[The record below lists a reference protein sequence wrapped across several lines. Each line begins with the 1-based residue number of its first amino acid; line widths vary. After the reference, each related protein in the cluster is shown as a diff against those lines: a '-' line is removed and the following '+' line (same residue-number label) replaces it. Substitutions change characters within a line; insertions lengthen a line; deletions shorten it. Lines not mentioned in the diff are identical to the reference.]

1 LPPPTTQVH
10 SLVQQCSSGGGLC
23 SARHPKL
30 LFQRAQFR
38 PHLNE
43 GGHRHCLRSPPRSML
58 SSSSA
63 RVEEGFAVAAST
75 HRLSSSRAAVL
86 NWRWALQCSPSVASR
101 PAVPHRVQL
110 RPHWNEGGYH
120 YRLCPP
126 PRSIL
131 SSSSAAV
138 LEWRRTLPSPPLP
151 TVQRCSP
158 ASHPA
163 VPPCK
168 NASPLDAAA
177 SAHYPAVL
185 VSLSSC
191 SAAVP
196 LRTMRAH
203 GGVEAWGY
211 EFIPQAVLLCI
222 ILSRI

>member
-1 LPPPTTQVH
+1 MPPPTTQVH

-43 GGHRHCLRSPPRSML
+43 GGHRHCLRPPPRSML

-101 PAVPHRVQL
+101 SAVPHRVQL

-151 TVQRCSP
+151 TVQRCSL
-158 ASHPA
+158 ASRRA
-163 VPPCK
+163 K
-168 NASPLDAAA
+168 
-177 SAHYPAVL
+177 
-185 VSLSSC
+185 
-191 SAAVP
+191 
-196 LRTMRAH
+196 MRAH
-203 GGVEAWGY
+203 LTPPPLPTTRRCSSASRLAVQQCHCAQCEPTEESKHGAMSSFPKQYCFALFYPEY
-211 EFIPQAVLLCI
+211 EF
-222 ILSRI
+222 

>member
-1 LPPPTTQVH
+1 
-10 SLVQQCSSGGGLC
+10 
-23 SARHPKL
+23 
-30 LFQRAQFR
+30 
-38 PHLNE
+38 
-43 GGHRHCLRSPPRSML
+43 ML

-86 NWRWALQCSPSVASR
+86 NWMWALQCSPSLASR

-120 YRLCPP
+120 CRLCPP

-131 SSSSAAV
+131 SSSRARVEEDLAVAASAHRPAVLASLSSSSAAV
-138 LEWRRTLPSPPLP
+138 
-151 TVQRCSP
+151 
-158 ASHPA
+158 H
-163 VPPCK
+163 

-211 EFIPQAVLLCI
+211 EFIPQTVLLCI